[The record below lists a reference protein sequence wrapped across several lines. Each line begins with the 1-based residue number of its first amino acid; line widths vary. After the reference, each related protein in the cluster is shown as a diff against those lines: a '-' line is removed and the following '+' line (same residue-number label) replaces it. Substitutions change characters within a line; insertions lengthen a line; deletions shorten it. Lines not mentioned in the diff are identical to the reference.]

1 MQPQMRS
8 VRVCA
13 ITCDCYPDDPLV
25 RRTAEAAVSAGYE
38 YHVVCSMR
46 DAQPNYEV
54 CNEVHVHRIAI
65 PRLTGAPVGRIS
77 GMPLGTTIVL
87 WCVFVLFAFAK
98 VTRLDAKLK
107 FNLVHAHNLPDFLVF
122 AGILPKL
129 RGARIILHVQDVSP
143 ELTASRV
150 TGLLGK
156 LAYRLAQVQEQLSLR
171 FADHVLTIGWT
182 LEELLLKRGVPR
194 AKVSSILNSADPQMF
209 RAEKRTQLFLGEPTA
224 ERPLILLYHGTC
236 AARCGLHTAIH
247 AVAKAGG
254 TAPHVRLHIMGVGDA
269 LSSLKELAQRL
280 AVADRVV
287 FFPTG
292 PVDTVVD
299 FIAHGDVGIIPYLSD
314 GFMDLVL
321 PTKAYEFALMGRPMI
336 ASNLPGIRSLF
347 RPSSILLCEPSSVD
361 SFADAIIELYRSPE
375 KRSELA
381 RGAEQDNMNHRWEVM
396 ADRYRQLLASLAQN
410 RDSNVLG
417 RGKRPGSTPAA
428 DRPVGTGRQA

>member
-1 MQPQMRS
+1 MQPQTRS
-8 VRVCA
+8 VCVCA

-46 DAQPNYEV
+46 DAQPGYEV
-54 CNEVHVHRIAI
+54 CKGVHVHRIAI

-87 WCVFVLFAFAK
+87 WSVFALFAFVK

-107 FNLVHAHNLPDFLVF
+107 FNLVHAHNMPDFIVF
-122 AGILPKL
+122 AGIVPKL
-129 RGARIILHVQDVSP
+129 RGARIILHIQDVSP
-143 ELTASRV
+143 ELTASRA
-150 TGLLGK
+150 TGLVGK
-156 LAYRLAQVQEQLSLR
+156 VAYWLAQMQEQLSLR

-194 AKVSSILNSADPQMF
+194 AKVSSILNSADPHVF

-224 ERPLILLYHGTC
+224 EHPLVLLYHGTC

-247 AVAKAGG
+247 AVAKARG
-254 TAPHVRLHIMGVGDA
+254 TAPYVRLHIMGPGDA
-269 LSSLKELAQRL
+269 LPSLKELAQRL

-287 FFPTG
+287 FLPTG
-292 PVDTVVD
+292 PVDAVVD

-321 PTKAYEFALMGRPMI
+321 PTKAYEYALMGRPMI
-336 ASNLPGIRSLF
+336 ASNLPGIRSMF

-361 SFADAIIELYRSPE
+361 SFADAIIEMYRSPA
-375 KRSELA
+375 RRAELA
-381 RGAEQDNMNHRWEVM
+381 KGAEQDNMNYRWELM
-396 ADRYRQLLASLAQN
+396 ADRYRQLLASLAAGS
-410 RDSNVLG
+410 DSNSLN
-417 RGKRPGSTPAA
+417 RRKRANSASTAGQPL
-428 DRPVGTGRQA
+428 GTGRRA